1 MLTAEQQRF
10 WSYFKWDPEQFSHR
24 VAHQFLTSG
33 QARKPQVISA
43 AFSELL
49 DRESDPM
56 IIARVARTWLS
67 RYRLM
72 FEPEWV
78 DRFDE
83 FHRRVGQVIA
93 NEQIRN
99 SVREY

>member
-33 QARKPQVISA
+33 QARKPQIISA

-49 DRESDPM
+49 DRETDPM
-56 IIARVARTWLS
+56 TISRVAKTWLTG
-67 RYRLM
+67 YRLV

-78 DRFDE
+78 ERFDE
-83 FHRRVGQVIA
+83 FHRRVRHVVL
-93 NEQIRN
+93 NEKTLQT
-99 SVREY
+99 VEQY